1 MGFTPCA
8 SEPCVYIKNKQRK
21 YNIIAVYVDDLL
33 LASSNL
39 RDLNDIETKISKEF
53 DILDG
58 GPAKYFLGMEIERDG
73 DVGNIAISQ
82 RQYIYDL
89 LMQNGMEE
97 CKAVSKPLEV
107 GFQTSCDKDACSKVN
122 RTEYQSLIGALVYL
136 AISTRPDFLHSVSK
150 LAQRNTDPHI
160 EHKTAAKHILRYL
173 KGTAEFKLHYK
184 KTDRSIECFV
194 DADWGEMRASESH
207 TLVVRL

>member
-53 DILDG
+53 DIVDG

-73 DVGNIAISQ
+73 DAG
-82 RQYIYDL
+82 
-89 LMQNGMEE
+89 
-97 CKAVSKPLEV
+97 KAVSKPLEV
-107 GFQTSCDKDACSKVN
+107 GFQTSCDKDECAKVN
-122 RTEYQSLIGALVYL
+122 TTEYQSLIGALVYL
-136 AISTRPDFLHSVSK
+136 AISTRPDIIHSVSK

-173 KGTAEFKLHYK
+173 KGTAEFKLHYN
-184 KTDRSIECFV
+184 
-194 DADWGEMRASESH
+194 
-207 TLVVRL
+207 